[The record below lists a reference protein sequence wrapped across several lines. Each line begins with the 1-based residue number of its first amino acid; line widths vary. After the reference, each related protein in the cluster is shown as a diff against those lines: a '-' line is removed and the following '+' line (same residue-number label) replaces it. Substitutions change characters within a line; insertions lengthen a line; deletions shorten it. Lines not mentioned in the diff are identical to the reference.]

1 MYAEINAPEAGG
13 VLWTSTPAA
22 PGLQR
27 ILPDG
32 CLDLIWTGGELLVA
46 GPDTTAVLVG
56 AGPQRGTTVGLRF
69 APGTG
74 PVVLGV
80 PAHELRDRRVPLAA
94 LWPGADVRRLT
105 ERLTERAPER
115 LTERLT
121 ERATER
127 VADADAPGRLLR
139 ALAAARLD
147 APGPIRPDPIVP
159 EVLAG
164 LAAGE
169 PVAACAARA
178 GYSERQLHRRC
189 QASFGYGLKTLAR
202 ILRMNRSVGL
212 ARAGRPFAEIAAT
225 VGYAD
230 QAHLSREVRALAG
243 VPLSALT

>member
-1 MYAEINAPEAGG
+1 MYAEVDAPEAGG

-22 PGLQR
+22 PGPQR

-32 CLDLIWTGGELLVA
+32 CLDLIWTGGELLIA
-46 GPDTTAVLVG
+46 GPDTAAVLIET
-56 AGPQRGTTVGLRF
+56 GPQRRTAVGLRF
-69 APGTG
+69 SPGTG

-105 ERLTERAPER
+105 ER
-115 LTERLT
+115 
-121 ERATER
+121 

-139 ALAAARLD
+139 ELAAGRLD
-147 APGPIRPDPIVP
+147 APGPVAPDPIVP
-159 EVLAG
+159 AVLAG

-169 PVAACAARA
+169 PVAVCAARA

-225 VGYAD
+225 LGYAD